1 VKHPQEDLTALA
13 DGALPPARA
22 GEVRNHLAGCEACR
36 AELARIVATVS
47 ALAALPPAPEP
58 SPWFATR
65 LTARLEAEARRPS
78 GLARFLAAFAPRWRI
93 AVPAGL
99 AVVAASIGLVAMR
112 AKTAS
117 ERELAAH
124 LELLEDYEL
133 VASLD
138 LVESPEDAT
147 LVAHLDELE
156 GRP

>member
-1 VKHPQEDLTALA
+1 MRHPTEDLTALA

-22 GEVRNHLAGCEACR
+22 EEVRNHLAGCEVCC
-36 AELARIVATVS
+36 AEHVCIVAAVS
-47 ALAALPPAPEP
+47 ALSALPPAPGP

-65 LTARLEAEARRPS
+65 LTARLEEEARRPR
-78 GLARFLAAFAPRWRI
+78 GLARLLAAFAPRWRI
-93 AVPAGL
+93 AVPAAL

-112 AKTAS
+112 AKNAS
-117 ERELAAH
+117 EREVAAH
-124 LELLEDYEL
+124 LELLEDYEV

-138 LVESPEDAT
+138 LVESAEDAA